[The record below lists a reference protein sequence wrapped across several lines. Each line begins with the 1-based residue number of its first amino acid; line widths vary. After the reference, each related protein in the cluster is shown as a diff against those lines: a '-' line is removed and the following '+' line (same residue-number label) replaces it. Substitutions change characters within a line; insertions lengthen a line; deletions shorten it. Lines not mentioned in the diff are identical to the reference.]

1 MKAEKPVLLKSLSEL
16 KCLTSGVKP
25 TQPKPIGTDVPKRRG
40 YGEAFVT
47 DDGKGE
53 WARFKREC
61 VLLKGGKR

>member
-1 MKAEKPVLLKSLSEL
+1 MKAENRAVLLLALEQIKT
-16 KCLTSGVKP
+16 KV
-25 TQPKPIGTDVPKRRG
+25 KPIGTDVPKRRG

-53 WARFKREC
+53 WARFKREG